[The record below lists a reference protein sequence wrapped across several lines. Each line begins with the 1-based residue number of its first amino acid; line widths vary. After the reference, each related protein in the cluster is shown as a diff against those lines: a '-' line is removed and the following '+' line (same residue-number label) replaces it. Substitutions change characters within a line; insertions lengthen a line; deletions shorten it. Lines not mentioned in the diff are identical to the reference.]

1 METALLLFVLSMI
14 LGVIWNYMKELK
26 LSWTN
31 NWFYALSVIIGALS
45 LSLGIAALAV
55 AVAASGGIV

>member
-26 LSWTN
+26 LSWTS
-31 NWFYALSVIIGALS
+31 NWFYALSVIVGALS
-45 LSLGIAALAV
+45 LTLGIAALAV